1 MTAPEDAGQEG
12 DPILAVLAPQR
23 CAALVQA
30 CPEFFAS
37 RPVTAL
43 EVILRQELLQ
53 ELAASNEASA
63 AAAILAPADSDR
75 DFVDTVGTFLSLSR
89 QLEQRKALL
98 SLPEVGPDSLPVV
111 AREIAARIPEPERD
125 LLLLALLARMLGRAP
140 DAARKVARLVA
151 CLGKGKGHP
160 ALTHVD
166 RFLGDI
172 LARPDVAQAIA
183 APDLPLG
190 RMIDTLLDGAEGH
203 AEGLGERAPLLA
215 AIVGAECFPQLGRTR
230 QGLRSAAIQFLAQPA
245 RLSADKGDTADLS
258 VLAEELRVMRD
269 LGNRLRR
276 LLGKGEERELQ
287 AALRGRALWLLQE
300 AVLESILAGLDAYQ
314 GLRALFE
321 LQRAVL
327 DLDLRLVDVR
337 LRRLLEDR
345 HLSAELRRA
354 MPSIIGQIRMFGDL
368 QRLVLNSGFPKA
380 ERQQLAQMFDG
391 FQMSALKRSEILVA
405 MSTEKHVDLELVMQL
420 ADLCAAGDI
429 AAGEALNTV
438 RRHLRRVVRRPLFFR
453 GLLEAGE
460 SEGSRSGRLASVLAR
475 LQAAGIECRS
485 PQDLRILI
493 CDDEPGA
500 RKFVQMILKDLAVG
514 EVLVAEDGR
523 QALERFEAEKGRVD
537 MVIADWRMPRMS
549 GLDLLSRIRKS
560 HPDLPFLMI
569 TALATVPAVRE
580 AMHHEVDGYLAKP
593 FPPEQL
599 EEKILT
605 LINRQ

>member
-1 MTAPEDAGQEG
+1 MTAPDSTAESG
-12 DPILAVLAPQR
+12 DPVLAILSPQR
-23 CAALVQA
+23 CAALVRA
-30 CPEFFAS
+30 CPDFFAT

-43 EVILRQELLQ
+43 EVILRQELLD
-53 ELAASNEASA
+53 ELAASDEASA
-63 AAAILAPADSDR
+63 AAAVLAPPQEDQ
-75 DFVDTVGTFLSLSR
+75 DFVDTVGTFLSLRR

-125 LLLLALLARMLGRAP
+125 LVLLALLARMLGRAP
-140 DAARKVARLVA
+140 EAARKVARLVA

-160 ALTHVD
+160 ALSHVD
-166 RFLGDI
+166 RFLGDV
-172 LARPDVAQAIA
+172 LARPDVARAIA
-183 APDLPLG
+183 APDLALS
-190 RMIDTLLDGAEGH
+190 RVIDTLLDGAEGH
-203 AEGLGERAPLLA
+203 SEGLAKTAPLLA

-230 QGLRSAAIQFLAQPA
+230 LGMRSAAIQLLAQPA
-245 RLSADKGDTADLS
+245 RLGVDNGDTADLG
-258 VLAEELRVMRD
+258 VLAEELRLMRG

-287 AALRGRALWLLQE
+287 AALRRRAIWLLQE
-300 AVLESILAGLDAYQ
+300 AVLESALAGLDVYQ

-327 DLDLRLVDVR
+327 DLDLRLVDAR

-354 MPSIIGQIRMFGDL
+354 VPSAIGQIRMFGDL
-368 QRLVLNSGFPKA
+368 HRLVLESGFPQA
-380 ERQQLAQMFDG
+380 ERLRLAQMFDG

-405 MSTEKHVDLELVMQL
+405 MSTEKHVDLDLVMQL
-420 ADLCAAGDI
+420 SDLCAAGDI
-429 AAGEALNTV
+429 AAGDSLKTA
-438 RRHLRRVVRRPLFFR
+438 RRHLRRVIRRPLFFR
-453 GLLEAGE
+453 GVLEAEE
-460 SEGSRSGRLASVLAR
+460 SERSRSERLASVLAR
-475 LQAAGIECRS
+475 LRAAGIECRS

-523 QALERFEAEKGRVD
+523 QALERFEAEKGQVD
-537 MVIADWRMPRMS
+537 MIIADWRMPRLT

-605 LINRQ
+605 LVHRQ